1 METPYYLQKFEL
13 GQVGNEF
20 CDKMLSRL
28 YALRI
33 AQLLLELKGG
43 KLHRWG
49 VLIFS
54 YIEGVLEIGEKNHD
68 F

>member
-1 METPYYLQKFEL
+1 MSFVTKCFQD
-13 GQVGNEF
+13 
-20 CDKMLSRL
+20 C
-28 YALRI
+28 ALRI
-33 AQLLLELKGG
+33 AQFLLELKGV
-43 KLHRWG
+43 KLYRWG